1 MIMHTNEV
9 LGPEHLRELG
19 SLFDKA
25 CEILG
30 SGSSEWNASDRAQ
43 LARILLHL
51 YGLRQ
56 LGPDQLIQT
65 ALRVLKQSMPERM
78 SYSEETAGV
87 LPELVAQSSAPSKV
101 TSR

>member
-1 MIMHTNEV
+1 MIIHNNEV

-19 SLFDKA
+19 ALFDKT
-25 CEILG
+25 CETLG
-30 SGSSEWNASDRAQ
+30 SGGSEWNASDRAQ

-65 ALRVLKQSMPERM
+65 TLRVLKQYMPD
-78 SYSEETAGV
+78 G
-87 LPELVAQSSAPSKV
+87 
-101 TSR
+101 